1 LLIVDL
7 EESRNS
13 RQSAINNQ
21 QFCFTMTSLPPDLQ
35 QVLDDINAADRAAD
49 VIAAACTDEQF
60 HWRAREGQGWSVGQ
74 CLDHLATINVVYGD
88 AMRHGIENARAR
100 GWTRRAPAVPG
111 FFGALFVK
119 SLEPPVRRRLRA
131 PANTRPGPS
140 KSRDGILAAY
150 HTAHEHIRS
159 LVTDAAEIDT
169 NRACFV
175 NPFLRVL
182 RVRVSTGLRV
192 IAAHDR
198 RHLWQ
203 AEQVRQAPGYPAG
216 TRATR

>member
-1 LLIVDL
+1 
-7 EESRNS
+7 
-13 RQSAINNQ
+13 
-21 QFCFTMTSLPPDLQ
+21 MTPLPADLQ
-35 QVLDDINAADRAAD
+35 QTLDDVNAADRAAD
-49 VIAAACTDEQF
+49 VIAAGCTDEQF
-60 HWRAREGQGWSVGQ
+60 HWRPRGGQGWSIGQ

-88 AMRHGIENARAR
+88 AVRRGIEAARAR

-111 FFGALFVK
+111 FSGALFVK
-119 SLEPPVRRRLRA
+119 SLEPPVTRRLRA
-131 PANTRPGPS
+131 PANTRPVPS
-140 KSRDGILAAY
+140 KRRDAILAAY
-150 HTAHEHIRS
+150 HAAHEHVRA
-159 LVTDAAEIDT
+159 LVTDAAEIDA

-203 AEQVRQAPGYPAG
+203 AEQVRRAPGYPA
-216 TRATR
+216 RAPATR

>member
-1 LLIVDL
+1 
-7 EESRNS
+7 
-13 RQSAINNQ
+13 
-21 QFCFTMTSLPPDLQ
+21 MTPLPADLQ
-35 QVLDDINAADRAAD
+35 QTLDDVNAADRAAD
-49 VIAAACTDEQF
+49 VIAAGCTDEQF
-60 HWRAREGQGWSVGQ
+60 HWRPRGGQGWSIGQ

-88 AMRHGIENARAR
+88 AVRRGIEAARAR

-140 KSRDGILAAY
+140 KSRDEILAAY
-150 HTAHEHIRS
+150 HAAHARIAA
-159 LVTDAAEIDT
+159 LVTDTAEIDA

-175 NPFLRVL
+175 NPFLRMV

-203 AEQVRQAPGYPAG
+203 AEQVRKAAGFPAPAG
-216 TRATR
+216 ATPTR

>member
-1 LLIVDL
+1 
-7 EESRNS
+7 
-13 RQSAINNQ
+13 
-21 QFCFTMTSLPPDLQ
+21 MTPLPPDLQ
-35 QVLDDINAADRAAD
+35 ETFDDIDAANRAAD

-60 HWRAREGQGWSVGQ
+60 HWRPREGQGWSIGQ

-88 AMRHGIENARAR
+88 AIRRGIENARAR
-100 GWTRRAPAVPG
+100 GWTRRAPALPG

-119 SLEPPVRRRLRA
+119 SLEPPVTRRLTA

-140 KSRDGILAAY
+140 RSRDEILAAY
-150 HTAHEHIRS
+150 HAAHEHIRS
-159 LVTDAAEIDT
+159 LVTDAAEIDA

-203 AEQVRQAPGYPAG
+203 AEQVRKATGYPASAPT
-216 TRATR
+216 TR